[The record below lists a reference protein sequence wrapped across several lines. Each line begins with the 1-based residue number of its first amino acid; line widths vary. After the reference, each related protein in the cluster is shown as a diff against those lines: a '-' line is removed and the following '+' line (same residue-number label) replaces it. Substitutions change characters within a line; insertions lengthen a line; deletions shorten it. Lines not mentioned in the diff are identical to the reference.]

1 MRKARRRLLV
11 AAILA
16 AGTVGAWLALA
27 PKANLPPAQA
37 ELWLHK
43 RLMETIGDGAPPIP
57 FASDGCS
64 GGMSEVWS
72 TVAQVSPGFLE
83 SYGVSPPWLTCC
95 IAHDRAYWN
104 AANAHNADDSLSRR
118 LAADDAMR
126 SCVTGVGR
134 AEIARPTT
142 PNALTPAQTEM
153 AYGMLAEAMFQAVR
167 LGGMPCSGLPWRW
180 GFGYPDCAVAGRDVP
195 PPRDNP
201 GGM

>member
-1 MRKARRRLLV
+1 MRKARRRLLTGV
-11 AAILA
+11 VLA
-16 AGTVGAWLALA
+16 AGAAGAWFALA
-27 PKANLPPAQA
+27 PEAHLPPAQA

-43 RLMETIGDGAPPIP
+43 RLMETIGKGVPPAP

-64 GGMSEVWS
+64 GGMSEAWT
-72 TVAQVSPGFLE
+72 TVARVSPGFLE
-83 SYGVSPPWLTCC
+83 SYGASPPWLTCC

-104 AANAHNADDSLSRR
+104 AAGARDAGDSLARR

-142 PNALTPAQTEM
+142 ANALTPAQTEM

-180 GFGYPDCAVAGRDVP
+180 GFGYPDCAAVELELP
-195 PPRDNP
+195 LPRDKP